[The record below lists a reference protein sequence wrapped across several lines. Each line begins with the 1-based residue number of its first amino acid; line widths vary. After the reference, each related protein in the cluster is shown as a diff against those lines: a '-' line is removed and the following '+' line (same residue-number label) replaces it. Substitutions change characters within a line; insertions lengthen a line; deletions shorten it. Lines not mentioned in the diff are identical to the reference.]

1 LSANNW
7 VWVCWG
13 ELASSYIGFIVSI
26 GQRCSLFSHL
36 HKKISRATPMKLQKV
51 KILDATVECSGCSI
65 AISRISPSF
74 MIAGVQIAK

>member
-1 LSANNW
+1 
-7 VWVCWG
+7 
-13 ELASSYIGFIVSI
+13 
-26 GQRCSLFSHL
+26 
-36 HKKISRATPMKLQKV
+36 MKLQKV